1 MWSRLKRVTAS
12 IALWIDTGPIL
23 KQEPDNKLVT
33 FTWSR
38 LERIAI
44 APALGINISPF
55 LKQECN
61 DGYIPPCAVAWSV
74 LL

>member
-1 MWSRLKRVTAS
+1 
-12 IALWIDTGPIL
+12 
-23 KQEPDNKLVT
+23 VT

-61 DGYIPPCAVAWSV
+61 DGYIPPCAAAWSV